1 MKYYSIF
8 AAFIF
13 NCLFIPVYGQSDSS
27 QPQVQFLLFSARS
40 PSLKPLSPGH
50 AFVSF
55 GWTTL
60 SADAPAKID
69 DTYGFY
75 PCEGCNMVNDE
86 KPGRVVKGFWKN
98 RNKKKLQWLAVTA
111 DTQYNAQTEAV
122 IGKWRNVRY
131 NLFRRNCVKFISEIA
146 RVQGLNTPR
155 TARMGIFPKFPTKYI
170 HELMKAN
177 PGRIIQ
183 IKGINKDGL
192 PIELDEDKNDI
203 PDLIDFELMGIHE
216 R

>member
-1 MKYYSIF
+1 MKYYRIF
-8 AAFIF
+8 AALVFAIF
-13 NCLFIPVYGQSDSS
+13 SVPANGQSDSS

-40 PSLKPLSPGH
+40 PSVKPLSPGH

-55 GWTTL
+55 GWTTPTSDA
-60 SADAPAKID
+60 SAQIK

-111 DTQYNAQTEAV
+111 DTQHNAQTEA
-122 IGKWRNVRY
+122 IIEKWRTVRY

-146 RVQGLNTPR
+146 KAQGLKTPR
-155 TARMGIFPKFPTKYI
+155 TNRMGIFPKFPTKYI
-170 HELMKAN
+170 HELQKAN
-177 PGRIIQ
+177 PDRLIRIN
-183 IKGINKDGL
+183 GMNKDGL
-192 PIELDEDKNDI
+192 PVELDEDNNTI
-203 PDLIDFELMGIHE
+203 PDLVELE
-216 R
+216 LSEQE